1 VSATVTNDLAALAT
15 GFSRSLRASGLD
27 VAPSASIDFAEAW
40 RYSGPSDRS
49 TSFGPAT
56 RAFVDARKTP
66 SRTPKPSGPTSVTP
80 RRSSRADD

>member
-27 VAPSASIDFAEAW
+27 VAPSASIDFAEALALLGTERPEHVFW
-40 RYSGPSDRS
+40 A
-49 TSFGPAT
+49 AT